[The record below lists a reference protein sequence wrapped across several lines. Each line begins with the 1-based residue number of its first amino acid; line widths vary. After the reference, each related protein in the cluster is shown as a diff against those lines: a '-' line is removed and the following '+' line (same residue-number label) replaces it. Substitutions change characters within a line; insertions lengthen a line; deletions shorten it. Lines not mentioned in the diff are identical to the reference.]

1 MSGEPQNVYD
11 NPAFFDGYREL
22 RRNESGLNTA
32 LEVPAL
38 QRLLPTSLKGMRV
51 LDLGCGFGD
60 FARFARGKGARSVTA
75 VDVSKRML
83 EEAHQRTNDPAIEYI
98 HSAIEDY
105 AAKAGAFDLVVSS
118 LTIHYVRD
126 YAAIVVGVHR
136 MLAAAGRFV
145 FSVEHP
151 VCTALPEQ
159 RWCCSADGTPR
170 HWPVD
175 RYRDEGARHTRW
187 FIDDVVK
194 YHRTVESYVKGLIGS
209 GFILDRLE
217 EPEPAPEALA
227 LRPDLDLHRRRP
239 PFLLLAAHKAS

>member
-1 MSGEPQNVYD
+1 MSGKPQNIYD
-11 NPAFFDGYREL
+11 NPAFFAGYKEL

-32 LEVPAL
+32 LEIPAL
-38 QRLLPTSLKGMRV
+38 RRLLPTSLRGMRI

-60 FARFARGKGARSVTA
+60 FARFAQENDARSVTA

-83 EEAHQRTNDPAIEYI
+83 EEARQRTDDPAIEYV

-105 AAKAGAFDLVVSS
+105 TAKTGEFNLVVSS
-118 LTIHYVRD
+118 LAFHYVKD
-126 YAAIVVGVHR
+126 YVATVVKVHG
-136 MLAAAGRFV
+136 MLAAEGRFV

-151 VCTALPEQ
+151 ICTALPEQ
-159 RWCCSADGTPR
+159 KWCYSADGTPR

-175 RYRDEGARHTRW
+175 RYHDEGARHTRW

-194 YHRTVESYVKGLIGS
+194 YHRTVECYVNGLIGA

-217 EPEPAPEALA
+217 EPEPSPEVLA
-227 LRPDLDLHRRRP
+227 LRPDLNLHCRRP
-239 PFLLLAAHKAS
+239 PFLLLAAHKGP